1 MLGRWDPAAAEPVR
15 QDVAEHVSRWV
26 SVRDAITLDA
36 AHRTIQALPT
46 QWVAAG
52 SASGV
57 NTRLAAE
64 LQRVRQT
71 LVQAIMA
78 PPVAPAPLRRGR
90 FPLPLAETAA
100 TPVSE
105 PDGEAAFAPYRKHCL
120 DLQRQMELRIDA
132 LRAHA
137 RAQLAL
143 VSPQLA
149 QLAAMDTVMEQMLGE
164 RAQKTL
170 AALSGLLERRCTQ
183 LRKDGAGIP
192 QAWSGALQELLLAE
206 LETRLEPVMGLI
218 EAAGQGGQAGGTQ
231 Q

>member
-1 MLGRWDPAAAEPVR
+1 MLGRWDAAAAEPAR
-15 QDVAEHVSRWV
+15 QDVPEHVSRWV

-36 AHRTIQALPT
+36 AHRTIQALPAR
-46 QWVAAG
+46 WVPAR
-52 SASGV
+52 SATGAS
-57 NTRLAAE
+57 TRLAAE

-71 LVQAIMA
+71 LVLAIMA
-78 PPVAPAPLRRGR
+78 PPVLPASPRRGR
-90 FPLPLAETAA
+90 HPVPRAETAA
-100 TPVSE
+100 APVAE
-105 PDGEAAFAPYRKHCL
+105 PDGEAAFAPYRKQCL

-143 VSPQLA
+143 LSPQLA
-149 QLAAMDTVMEQMLGE
+149 QLAAMDAVMEQVLGE

-170 AALSGLLERRCTQ
+170 AALPGLLERRCAR
-183 LRKDGAGIP
+183 LRKDGANGP
-192 QAWSGALQELLLAE
+192 QAWAGALQELLLAE
-206 LETRLEPVMGLI
+206 LETRLEPVVGLI